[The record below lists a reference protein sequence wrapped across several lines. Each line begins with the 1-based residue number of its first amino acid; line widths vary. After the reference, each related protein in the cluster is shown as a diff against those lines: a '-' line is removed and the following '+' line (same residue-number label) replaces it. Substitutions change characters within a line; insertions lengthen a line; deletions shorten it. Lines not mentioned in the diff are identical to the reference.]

1 MKSKADEAYN
11 IIKEKIVSLQLQPS
25 ADISEE
31 KLIQELNISRTP
43 IREALQKL
51 AKDGFV
57 IVYPRKGT
65 IVADIT
71 LDLINSIYEIRILN
85 EPHMSRIAC
94 MKIRDE
100 WIQRMK
106 AGFLSFDGQDVD
118 IAGYIRLDYE
128 LHTELTRH
136 TNNIFLKNLFRVVND
151 HNHRIRIQTSRRN
164 DVYGRSIQEHLEIIK
179 ALEARNEAA
188 VEEAV
193 RTHILTAK
201 REAFDYFY

>member
-11 IIKEKIVSLQLQPS
+11 IIKEMIVNLQLQPS

-94 MKIRDE
+94 MKIHDE

-106 AGFLSFDGQDVD
+106 AGFLSFGEQDVD

-136 TNNIFLKNLFRVVND
+136 TNNIFLKNLFKVVND

-179 ALEARNEAA
+179 ALEGRNEAA

>member
-1 MKSKADEAYN
+1 MRSKADEAYN
-11 IIKEKIVSLQLQPS
+11 IIKEKIVNLQLQPS

-94 MKIRDE
+94 MKIQDE
-100 WIQRMK
+100 WIQRIK

-179 ALEARNEAA
+179 ALEGRNEAA

>member
-11 IIKEKIVSLQLQPS
+11 IIKEKIVNLQLQPS

-94 MKIRDE
+94 MKIHDE

-106 AGFLSFDGQDVD
+106 AGFLSFGEQDVD

-136 TNNIFLKNLFRVVND
+136 TNNISLKNLFKVVND

-179 ALEARNEAA
+179 ALEGRNEAA

>member
-1 MKSKADEAYN
+1 MKIKADEAYN
-11 IIKEKIVSLQLQPS
+11 IIKEKIVNLQLQPS

-94 MKIRDE
+94 MKIHDE

-106 AGFLSFDGQDVD
+106 AGFLSFGEQDVD

-136 TNNIFLKNLFRVVND
+136 TNNIFLKNLFKVVND

-179 ALEARNEAA
+179 ALEGRNEAA

>member
-11 IIKEKIVSLQLQPS
+11 IIKEKIVNLQLQPS

-94 MKIRDE
+94 MKIHDE

-106 AGFLSFDGQDVD
+106 AGFLSFGEQDVD

-136 TNNIFLKNLFRVVND
+136 TNNIFLKNLFKVVND

-164 DVYGRSIQEHLEIIK
+164 DVYGRYIQEHLEIIK
-179 ALEARNEAA
+179 ALEGRNEAA

>member
-164 DVYGRSIQEHLEIIK
+164 NVYGRSIQEHLEIIK

>member
-11 IIKEKIVSLQLQPS
+11 IIKEKIVNLQLQPS

-94 MKIRDE
+94 MKIHDE
-100 WIQRMK
+100 WIQMMK
-106 AGFLSFDGQDVD
+106 AGFLSFGEQDVD

-136 TNNIFLKNLFRVVND
+136 TNNIFLKNLFKVVND

-179 ALEARNEAA
+179 ALEGRNEAA

>member
-11 IIKEKIVSLQLQPS
+11 IIKEKIVNLQLQPS

-94 MKIRDE
+94 MKIHDE

-106 AGFLSFDGQDVD
+106 AGFRSFGEQDVD

-136 TNNIFLKNLFRVVND
+136 TNNIFLKNLFKVVND

-179 ALEARNEAA
+179 ALEGRNEAA

>member
-11 IIKEKIVSLQLQPS
+11 IIKEKIVNLQLQPS

-94 MKIRDE
+94 MKILDE

-106 AGFLSFDGQDVD
+106 AGFLSCGEPDVD
-118 IAGYIRLDYE
+118 LAGYIRLDYE

-136 TNNIFLKNLFRVVND
+136 TNNIFLKNLFKVVND

-179 ALEARNEAA
+179 ALEGRNEAA

>member
-11 IIKEKIVSLQLQPS
+11 IIKEKIVNLQLQPS

-71 LDLINSIYEIRILN
+71 L
-85 EPHMSRIAC
+85 
-94 MKIRDE
+94 
-100 WIQRMK
+100 
-106 AGFLSFDGQDVD
+106 V
-118 IAGYIRLDYE
+118 
-128 LHTELTRH
+128 
-136 TNNIFLKNLFRVVND
+136 
-151 HNHRIRIQTSRRN
+151 
-164 DVYGRSIQEHLEIIK
+164 
-179 ALEARNEAA
+179 
-188 VEEAV
+188 
-193 RTHILTAK
+193 
-201 REAFDYFY
+201 

>member
-11 IIKEKIVSLQLQPS
+11 IIKEKIVNLQLQPS

-94 MKIRDE
+94 MKIHDE

-106 AGFLSFDGQDVD
+106 AGFLSFGEQDVD

-136 TNNIFLKNLFRVVND
+136 TNSIFLKNLFKVVND

-179 ALEARNEAA
+179 ALEGRNEAA

>member
-11 IIKEKIVSLQLQPS
+11 IIKEKIVNLQLQPS

-94 MKIRDE
+94 MKIHDE

-106 AGFLSFDGQDVD
+106 AGFLSFGEQDVD

-136 TNNIFLKNLFRVVND
+136 TNNIFLKNLFKVVND

-179 ALEARNEAA
+179 ALEGRNEAA

>member
-11 IIKEKIVSLQLQPS
+11 IIKLQPS

-94 MKIRDE
+94 MKIHDE

-106 AGFLSFDGQDVD
+106 AGFLSFGEQDVD

-136 TNNIFLKNLFRVVND
+136 TNNIFLKNLFKVVND

-179 ALEARNEAA
+179 ALEGRNEAA

>member
-11 IIKEKIVSLQLQPS
+11 IIKEKIVNLQLQPS

-94 MKIRDE
+94 MKIHDE

-106 AGFLSFDGQDVD
+106 AGFLSFG
-118 IAGYIRLDYE
+118 E
-128 LHTELTRH
+128 
-136 TNNIFLKNLFRVVND
+136 
-151 HNHRIRIQTSRRN
+151 
-164 DVYGRSIQEHLEIIK
+164 
-179 ALEARNEAA
+179 
-188 VEEAV
+188 
-193 RTHILTAK
+193 
-201 REAFDYFY
+201 